1 MVERTIRT
9 GLGARG
15 VAVAAA
21 IVLALPTLAVAG
33 APPAAAEPEPPPSI
47 RTMCDIEGVKLP
59 VTVPFA
65 ATGSTVAEIAIGFP
79 TLPIEVTVDE
89 ASVTFPIPAWVA
101 TVDSI
106 TFEGGNV
113 AATYAVTPDAVVVTV
128 SGPAASSA
136 IELPTAKVSVT
147 ARTDVDPASMLWESF
162 STLTASTNAGT
173 ATCAPSDEPAPPP
186 LTPPAADP
194 DPFYTPPAGFEAAA
208 PGAILRTRPATF
220 RAFGRNVPVRTTQAL
235 FRTTDTA
242 GAPVATVT
250 TLLESPFPY
259 KRGDRPLVA
268 YQVAIDSLGAKCQPS
283 HTFTEDAG
291 TDMFLMA
298 GLLLRGYDVVVT
310 DYEGP
315 RFAYGAGV
323 MLGQATLDG
332 IRAVEALP
340 GTGLAGAATPVGMW
354 GYSGGAIATG
364 WAAELQPTYAPELN
378 LKAVAPGGT
387 PADLLATARH
397 MDGSFMSGFMVLVA
411 VAIAREYPYFAPAF
425 NDRGRDLAAKL
436 SDVCSG
442 EVFKY
447 PFLRIADF
455 LVVPEPLTSP
465 LVVAAL
471 EQTKLGRVAPTAPV
485 FLYHAV
491 HDEGI
496 PFAEA
501 ATLRDDWCRLG
512 ANVTFYA
519 DHASEHV
526 LLPIIGS
533 WRVISFLSDRF
544 NGVPT
549 SGTC

>member
-1 MVERTIRT
+1 M
-9 GLGARG
+9 
-15 VAVAAA
+15 VAAA
-21 IVLALPTLAVAG
+21 VFAFVALAPQ
-33 APPAAAEPEPPPSI
+33 PIAAAPAEQEPGTTI
-47 RTMCDIEGVKLP
+47 RAMCDIEGVKLP
-59 VTVPFA
+59 VSIPFA
-65 ATGSTVAEIAIGFP
+65 AVTTPTATTAEVRIGFP
-79 TLPIEVTVDE
+79 VLPIEVTVEE
-89 ASVTFPIPAWVA
+89 ATVTFPIPTWVA

-113 AATYAVTPDAVVVTV
+113 AATYTVSSDSVMVTV
-128 SGPAASSA
+128 SGPVSSHA
-136 IELPTAKVSVT
+136 IELPQAIVSAT
-147 ARTDVDPASMLWESF
+147 ARAGVDPDTVGWGSF
-162 STLTASTNAGT
+162 TALEASTNAGT
-173 ATCAPSDEPAPPP
+173 ATCVPSDEPDPPGLAPPAP
-186 LTPPAADP
+186 DP
-194 DPFYTPPAGFEAAA
+194 DPFYAPTPGLEAEA
-208 PGAILRTRPATF
+208 PGTVLRTRPASF
-220 RAFGRNVPVRTTQAL
+220 KAFGRTFPVKTTQAL

-242 GAPVATVT
+242 GEPVATVA
-250 TLLESPFPY
+250 TLIESPFPY
-259 KRGDRPLVA
+259 RRGDRPLVA

-291 TDMFLMA
+291 LDAFLMA
-298 GLLLRGYDVVVT
+298 GLLLRGYHVVVT

-332 IRAVEALP
+332 IRAAEALP

-425 NDRGRDLAAKL
+425 NDRGRALAAKL

-447 PFLRIADF
+447 PFLRLADL
-455 LVVPEPLTSP
+455 LVVPEPLTNP
-465 LVVAAL
+465 LLAAAL
-471 EQTKLGRVAPTAPV
+471 EQTRLGRVAPTAPV

-501 ATLRDDWCRLG
+501 VALREDWCALG
-512 ANVTFYA
+512 ADVTFYA
-519 DHASEHV
+519 DHTGEHI
-526 LLPIIGS
+526 LLPIFAS
-533 WRVISFLSDRF
+533 WRVIAFMSDRF
-544 NGVPT
+544 NGIPT
-549 SGTC
+549 SGNC